1 MPFFRCIILV
11 SIIDVDMIIT
21 RIRHIFP
28 YLYYRFY
35 QYLYKQDKDCNPELR
50 AFGFVCLIKTSF
62 YISLV
67 CMPIRALYDST
78 IVFLSSFII
87 VLILI
92 LRKSTHQKYK
102 EMFPLWKHEM
112 ESQRRVKGI
121 FLIFFCLFAMFSVIP
136 VIVLMKQF
144 SLI

>member
-1 MPFFRCIILV
+1 MTCKMNIL
-11 SIIDVDMIIT
+11 T

-28 YLYYRFY
+28 YLYYRFC

-67 CMPIRALYDST
+67 CMPIRALYDSS

-102 EMFPLWKHEM
+102 EMFPLWKHET
-112 ESQRRVKGI
+112 ESQRRVK
-121 FLIFFCLFAMFSVIP
+121 FWYLILFCVCPYFSYIP
-136 VIVLMKQF
+136 IILILRYF
-144 SLI
+144 SLIK

>member
-1 MPFFRCIILV
+1 ML
-11 SIIDVDMIIT
+11 S

-50 AFGFVCLIKTSF
+50 AWGFVCLIKTSLYF
-62 YISLV
+62 SFV
-67 CMPIRALYDST
+67 CIPIRAVLYDST

-87 VLILI
+87 VLILM
-92 LRKSTHQKYK
+92 LRKSTHEQYK
-102 EMFPLWKHEM
+102 EMFSLWNNET
-112 ESQRRVKGI
+112 ESQRRNKGV
-121 FLIFFCLFAMFSVIP
+121 FLIFFCIFAMFSVIP
-136 VIVLMKQF
+136 VIVLMKIC

>member
-1 MPFFRCIILV
+1 MIEK
-11 SIIDVDMIIT
+11 IDMLS

-50 AFGFVCLIKTSF
+50 AWGFVCLIKTSLYF
-62 YISLV
+62 SFV
-67 CMPIRALYDST
+67 CIPIRAVLYDST

-87 VLILI
+87 VLILM
-92 LRKSTHQKYK
+92 LRKSTHEQYK
-102 EMFPLWKHEM
+102 EMFSLWNNET
-112 ESQRRVKGI
+112 ESQRRNKGV
-121 FLIFFCLFAMFSVIP
+121 FLIFFCIFAMFSVIP
-136 VIVLMKQF
+136 VIVLMKIC

>member
-1 MPFFRCIILV
+1 
-11 SIIDVDMIIT
+11 MIIT

-28 YLYYRFY
+28 YLYYRCY
-35 QYLYKQDKDCNPELR
+35 QCMYKFGGREAYPELDWNPELR

-102 EMFPLWKHEM
+102 EMFPLWKHET

-136 VIVLMKQF
+136 VIVLMKLF